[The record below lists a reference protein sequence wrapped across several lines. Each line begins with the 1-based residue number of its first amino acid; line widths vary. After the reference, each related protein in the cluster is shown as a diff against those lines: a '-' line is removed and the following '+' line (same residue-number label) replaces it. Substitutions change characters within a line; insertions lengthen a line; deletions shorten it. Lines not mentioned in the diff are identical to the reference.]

1 MEEKKEN
8 ANKLMQFEN
17 FGKELGRFEGETFYI
32 AEYEF
37 GAVYH
42 VYNSMTLFVSS
53 SQTSCFETLVDY
65 VRNKDVYAKLE
76 GKDKEDFDLML
87 SAVGYILSSPLYA
100 FSSIDLTFDMASL
113 IVNHIKKT
121 FDMAIEAQLQDET
134 KEEDAQFKSA
144 VLGFETIKEEMNK
157 E

>member
-1 MEEKKEN
+1 MEEKREN

-65 VRNKDVYAKLE
+65 VRNKDVYSKLE
-76 GKDKEDFDLML
+76 GKEKEDFDLTL
-87 SAVGYILSSPLYA
+87 SAIGYVLSSPLFA
-100 FSSIDLTFDMASL
+100 FSSAALTFDIASL
-113 IVNHIKKT
+113 IIKHLT
-121 FDMAIEAQLQDET
+121 EAFSNAINAELQDET
-134 KEEDAQFKSA
+134 RDEDEQFKSA
-144 VLGFETIKEEMNK
+144 VLGLEAIKEEMNK